1 MRKLTL
7 WTVGLLLS
15 YQCFAQTQTIDIK
28 ENQTSHLIFPSDIL
42 YTDIGDN
49 ENFIA
54 DYTNNILRVKG
65 IKTGK
70 QTNLTVLT
78 KDQRY
83 YSFFVRYSP
92 TPRLN
97 YFITPKMATKI
108 LGNTDNK
115 SPPTLPTNQSDINES
130 RINTRK
136 VNLPIRKNTIEQEI
150 PSEAN
155 PSLYQKAVTLL
166 KEPHLYDYIGARH
179 GDIQLK
185 VTGIY
190 HSLHNCFMVYEIRN
204 RGAIPYDVSYIE
216 FGIKERKRPKKSALH
231 EKKLAP
237 LFTVKE
243 DITRVLPYQVNEY
256 VAVFGKVTVPSDRL
270 FYIEVIED
278 GRNITLDILF
288 HKLPIKRFY

>member
-7 WTVGLLLS
+7 WAVGLLLS
-15 YQCFAQTQTIDIK
+15 YQCLAQTQTIEIK

-65 IKTGK
+65 IKTDK

-78 KDQRY
+78 KDQHY

-97 YFITPKMATKI
+97 YFITPKMAIKI

-115 SPPTLPTNQSDINES
+115 SPPSLPTNQSGMNQP
-130 RINTRK
+130 RTNTRK
-136 VNLPIRKNTIEQEI
+136 VNLSIRKNTVEQEI
-150 PSEAN
+150 SSGAN

-166 KEPHLYDYIGARH
+166 SKPHLYDYIGARH

-190 HSLHNCFMVYEIRN
+190 HSLF
-204 RGAIPYDVSYIE
+204 E

-243 DITRVLPYQVNEY
+243 EITRVLPHQVNEY
-256 VAVFGKVTVPSDRL
+256 VAVFGKITVPNDRL
-270 FYIEVIED
+270 FYMEVVEE

-288 HKLPIKRFY
+288 HKLPIKRIR

>member
-1 MRKLTL
+1 MGKLIL
-7 WTVGLLLS
+7 WAVGLLLS
-15 YQCFAQTQTIDIK
+15 YQCVAQTQTIEIK

-42 YTDIGDN
+42 YIDIGDN
-49 ENFIA
+49 KNFIA

-65 IKTGK
+65 VKTDK

-78 KDQRY
+78 KDQSY

-97 YFITPKMATKI
+97 YFITPKMAIKV

-115 SPPTLPTNQSDINES
+115 SPPTLPTNHQEINEP
-130 RINTRK
+130 RTNTRR
-136 VNLPIRKNTIEQEI
+136 VNLPIRKNTIEQES
-150 PSEAN
+150 PSSAN
-155 PSLYQKAVTLL
+155 QSIYQKAITLL
-166 KEPHLYDYIGARH
+166 KVPHLYDYIGARH

-190 HSLHNCFMVYEIRN
+190 HSLHNCFVVYEIRN
-204 RGAIPYDVSYIE
+204 RGAIPYDISYTE
-216 FGIKERKRPKKSALH
+216 FGIKERKRPKKAALH
-231 EKKLAP
+231 EKKLTP

-256 VAVFGKVTVPSDRL
+256 VAVFEKIAIPSDRL
-270 FYIEVIED
+270 FYMEVIED

-288 HKLPIKRFY
+288 HKLPIARLH